1 MAIQILIIG
10 AGKSATV
17 LINYLQQRAVENDWY
32 IVLADADANVA
43 ENKWKNAPNGHTIGI
58 AIEDNEKRKAIISS
72 ATIVI
77 SMLPAALHFLV
88 AKDCLAL
95 EKSLF
100 TASYV
105 DDNMKSIAH
114 EIKDK
119 DLLFVC
125 EMGLDPG
132 IDHMSA
138 MELVDRIKQKGGQI
152 TGFKSHC
159 GGLIAAESD
168 TNPWHYK
175 ISWNPRNIILAGKTG
190 ALYIESGKKKML
202 EYNSIFTNTPL
213 IAIPSIGNLT
223 YYPNRD
229 SLAYMETYQLQ
240 GIPNFVRTTLRNV
253 EFCKGWNAIVQLQLT
268 TETTFNRNEHL
279 TIIKWMDQHIEQ
291 NKLQKVLKT
300 LCKDPV
306 IENQLEY
313 LELDR
318 AITIPSN
325 LNTNASILQWILED
339 KWKLAPSDKDMVV
352 MMHEITYTLN
362 HKAYLVQSSMV
373 LKGKNEL
380 ETAMATTVGLPLA
393 MAACAY
399 LQGEIKLSG
408 LYIPTTPIIYK
419 PILKRL
425 AAAGIEFQEN
435 EMAL

>member
-17 LINYLQQRAVENDWY
+17 LINYLQQKAVENDWY
-32 IVLADADANVA
+32 IVLADADASVA
-43 ENKWKNAPNGHTIGI
+43 AKKWKNAPNGHTIGI
-58 AIEDNEKRKAIISS
+58 AIEHNEQRKALIAP

-88 AKDCLAL
+88 AKDCLFL
-95 EKSLF
+95 GKSLF

-105 DDNMKSIAH
+105 DDNMKSIAQ
-114 EIKDK
+114 EILNK

-138 MELVDRIKQKGGQI
+138 MGLVDRIKQKGGQI

-159 GGLIAAESD
+159 GGLIAPESD

-175 ISWNPRNIILAGKTG
+175 ISWNPRNIILAGKAG
-190 ALYIESGKKKML
+190 ALYIESGEKKSID
-202 EYNSIFTNTPL
+202 YNSIFKNTPI
-213 IAIPSIGNLT
+213 IAIPSNGNLT

-240 GIPNFVRTTLRNV
+240 GIPNFVRTTLRHP

-268 TETTFNRNEHL
+268 TENIFDRDDQL
-279 TIIKWMDQHIEQ
+279 TIIKWMDNHIEI
-291 NKLQKVLKT
+291 NKLQTVLKA
-300 LCKDPV
+300 LCNDPV

-318 AITIPSN
+318 DLIIPSQ
-325 LNTNASILQWILED
+325 LNTNAGIIQWILED
-339 KWKLAPSDKDMVV
+339 KWKLASSDKDMVV
-352 MMHEITYTLN
+352 MMHEINYTLN
-362 HKAYLVQSSMV
+362 NKAYLVQSSMV

-399 LQGEIKLSG
+399 IQGEIKLAG

-419 PILKRL
+419 PILKSL
-425 AAAGIEFQEN
+425 AAAGIEFQES
-435 EMAL
+435 EIAL

>member
-17 LINYLQQRAVENDWY
+17 LINYLQQKAVENDWY
-32 IVLADADANVA
+32 IVLADADATIA
-43 ENKWKNAPNGHTIGI
+43 ANKWKNAPNGHTIGI
-58 AIEDNEKRKAIISS
+58 AIEDNEQRKALITP

-95 EKSLF
+95 GKSMF

-105 DDNMKSIAH
+105 DDNMKSIAQ
-114 EIKDK
+114 EIQNK

-138 MELVDRIKQKGGQI
+138 MELIDRIKEKNGQI

-159 GGLIAAESD
+159 GGLIAPESD

-175 ISWNPRNIILAGKTG
+175 ISWNPRNIILAGKAG
-190 ALYIESGKKKML
+190 ALYLEAGEKKTI
-202 EYNSIFTNTPL
+202 EYNAIFKNTPL
-213 IAIPSIGNLT
+213 ISIPAIGNLT

-229 SLAYMETYQLQ
+229 SLAYMETYKLQ
-240 GIPNFVRTTLRNV
+240 DIPNFVRTTLRHPA
-253 EFCKGWNAIVQLQLT
+253 FCKGWNAIVQLQLT
-268 TETTFNRNEHL
+268 TETIFERVDSL
-279 TIIKWMDQHIEQ
+279 TIIEWMDQHIEK
-291 NKLQKVLKT
+291 NKLQQVLKT
-300 LCKDPV
+300 LCSDPI
-306 IENQLEY
+306 IENQLEF
-313 LELDR
+313 LALDR
-318 AITIPSN
+318 DLIIPAQ
-325 LNTNASILQWILED
+325 LNTNAGILQWILED
-339 KWKLAPSDKDMVV
+339 KWKLAATDKDMVV
-352 MMHEITYTLN
+352 MMHEINYTLN
-362 HKAYLVQSSMV
+362 NKAYLVQSSMV

-399 LQGEIKLSG
+399 LQGEINLSG
-408 LYIPTTPIIYK
+408 LHIPTTPIIYT

-425 AAAGIEFQEN
+425 AAVGIVFQEL
-435 EMAL
+435 EIEL

>member
-17 LINYLQQRAVENDWY
+17 LINYLQQKAVENDWY
-32 IVLADADANVA
+32 VVLADADATIA
-43 ENKWKNAPNGHTIGI
+43 ANKWKNAANGHTIGI
-58 AIEDNEKRKAIISS
+58 DIEDNEQRKALIKP

-95 EKSLF
+95 GKSLF

-105 DDNMKSIAH
+105 DDNMKSIAQ
-114 EIKDK
+114 EIQNKN
-119 DLLFVC
+119 LLFVC

-138 MELVDRIKQKGGQI
+138 MELIDRIKEKNGQI

-159 GGLIAAESD
+159 GGLIAPESD

-175 ISWNPRNIILAGKTG
+175 ISWNPRNIILAGKAG
-190 ALYIESGKKKML
+190 AMYLEEGKKITI
-202 EYNSIFTNTPL
+202 EYNSIFKNTPI

-240 GIPNFVRTTLRNV
+240 NIPNFVRTTLRHA

-268 TETTFNRNEHL
+268 SETVFDRVDSL
-279 TIIKWMDQHIEQ
+279 TIMEWMDQHIEK
-291 NKLQKVLKT
+291 NKLQTVLNS
-300 LCKDPV
+300 LCNDPV

-313 LELDR
+313 LGLDR
-318 AITIPSN
+318 DLIIPTQ
-325 LNTNASILQWILED
+325 LNTNAGIMQWILED
-339 KWKLAPSDKDMVV
+339 KWKLASTDKDMVV
-352 MMHEITYTLN
+352 MMHEINYTLN
-362 HKAYLVQSSMV
+362 NKAYLVQSSMV

-399 LQGEIKLSG
+399 LQGEINLSG
-408 LYIPTTPIIYK
+408 LHIPTTPIIYT

-425 AAAGIEFQEN
+425 AAAGIVFQES
-435 EMAL
+435 EIVL